1 MRQSFVFFL
10 SFLLISMEYCISA
23 YSQDVLTQHNNLERT
38 GWNDRE
44 TILNKSN
51 VKAGSFG
58 KLFTRVVDDQLFAQP
73 LVKTNVNIPSAGLRN
88 IVYLASVNNSVYA
101 YDADSASQTDPY
113 WKINLTPVNSRPI
126 RQVDLFGA
134 CPGNFLS
141 NIGIVG
147 TPVIDSSTLT
157 IYLVARSVDT
167 VSHIISQY
175 LHALDITT
183 GAERPNSPVL
193 IEAQVPGTGDGND
206 SGIVHFDP
214 LRNNQRPALLLLRG
228 NVYIGFSSHCD
239 WGPYHGWLLGYDKTS
254 LQQKVVYNDT
264 PDGYNGGIWMSGTG
278 MAADSSG
285 NIYFSTGNGSVG
297 VDSTPA
303 NLRNRSES
311 VIRFDPSTGTV
322 KDFFTPNNF
331 PTLEYWDWDLGT
343 SGVMIIPGASRTV
356 TGCKDGTLYL
366 LNQDSLGAYNASK
379 NQCVQSYSLGPN
391 ASMHSQFSYY
401 RGASREFAYF
411 WPENTP
417 LTAIPFN
424 RLTGKFDTLNIL
436 TSSLQG
442 PVGQTG
448 SMLSVSSNGSLD
460 STGILWASYP
470 VWCDGENYNCPGTLR
485 AFDASD
491 ITKELWNSDI
501 NYQDNPGN
509 FAKFSSPTIANGKV
523 YLGTFSNQLVV
534 YGLQTSTND
543 SCNTTNIARG
553 KPAYASSV
561 EAVQYLASAAFDGN
575 LNTRWSSQFSDP
587 QSIYADLGTE
597 YSICRVVLRWETA
610 FGQNF
615 LIQTSANANDT
626 GWTTIAN
633 VSDNNSQVTFL
644 DVAGQGRYIRMYGT
658 TRATPYGY
666 SLYEF
671 QVYGTPVISSI
682 VPQAYINQQDVPF
695 IFPNPAGDFLN
706 ITQGADRI
714 ISVSIYGLA
723 GNKILESR
731 NENSGKIFS
740 LSITGLPASVYLVK
754 IRTRNNIF
762 KQKLVKA

>member
-1 MRQSFVFFL
+1 MKQSFVFSL
-10 SFLLISMEYCISA
+10 SFLTVSLVYGISA

-44 TILNKSN
+44 SILNKSN
-51 VKAGSFG
+51 VKSGTFG

-73 LVKTNVNIPSAGLRN
+73 LVKTNVNIPSIGFKN
-88 IVYLASVNNSVYA
+88 IVYLASVNNTVYA
-101 YDADSASQTDPY
+101 FDADSASQANPY

-126 RQVDLFGA
+126 RQVDLYGA

-167 VSHIISQY
+167 LSNTISQY
-175 LHALDITT
+175 LHALDIST
-183 GAERPNSPVL
+183 GAEKPNSPVL
-193 IEAQVPGTGDGND
+193 IQAQVSGTGDGNV
-206 SGIVHFDP
+206 SGKVHFDP
-214 LRNNQRPALLLLRG
+214 LRNNQRPALLLLKG
-228 NVYIGFSSHCD
+228 NVFIGFSSHCD

-278 MAADSSG
+278 LAADSSG

-297 VDSTPA
+297 VGADPA

-311 VIRFDPSTGTV
+311 VIRFDPSTATV
-322 KDFFTPNNF
+322 KDFFTPKNF
-331 PTLEYWDWDLGT
+331 PALEAADLDLGT
-343 SGVMIIPGASRTV
+343 SGVMIIPGARRTV

-366 LNQDSLGAYNASK
+366 LNQDSMGTYHASK
-379 NQCVQSYSLGPN
+379 NQSVQAYSLGGN
-391 ASMHSQFSYY
+391 ANMHAQFSYY
-401 RGASREFAYF
+401 GGTSKEFAYF

-424 RLTGKFDTLNIL
+424 RLSRKLDTLNIL
-436 TSSLQG
+436 TSPLQG

-448 SMLSVSSNGSLD
+448 SMLSVSSNGSID

-470 VWCDGENYNCPGTLR
+470 VSCDGENYNCPGILR

-501 NYQDNPGN
+501 NYLDNPGN

-523 YLGTFSNQLVV
+523 YLGTFSNRLVV
-534 YGLQTSTND
+534 YGLQSGSTD
-543 SCNTTNIARG
+543 SCNTVNIAQG
-553 KPAYASSV
+553 KPAFASSS
-561 EAVQYLASAAFDGN
+561 ESSSYPASAAFDGD

-587 QSIYADLGTE
+587 QNIYTDLGTD
-597 YSICRVVLRWETA
+597 YSVCRVVLRWETA
-610 FGQNF
+610 LGQDF
-615 LIQTSANANDT
+615 QIQASGNAVN
-626 GWTTIAN
+626 WTTLATITQ
-633 VSDNNSQVTFL
+633 NSSRLNIVDVTGL
-644 DVAGQGRYIRMYGT
+644 GRYIRMYGT
-658 TRATPYGY
+658 SRATPYGY

-671 QVYGTPVISSI
+671 QVYGTPAVNSL
-682 VPQAYINQQDVPF
+682 VPQAILKQQDVPF

-714 ISVSIYGLA
+714 ISVGIYGLA

-731 NENSGKIFS
+731 NENSGRIFS
-740 LSITGLPASVYLVK
+740 LSIAGLPASVYLVK

-762 KQKLVKA
+762 KQKLVKGN